1 MTTSGSLTIV
11 GTGIQAGQ
19 LTVAARNAIQEADK
33 LLYAVPDPMAEAY
46 LHGLN
51 PAAES
56 LAVFYGGG
64 KDRLVT
70 YMEMADRIL
79 EEAKKGLNVCAA
91 FYGHPG
97 VFVLPAHEAIRRA
110 REAGIPAQMMPGISA
125 EDCLFADL
133 GIDPAFPGCQSFEA
147 TDFLV
152 HRRQFDLTASLILWQ
167 IGVIGVQSFELEYAP
182 RNLDVLGEYLS
193 GFYGPDHRAVIYE
206 ASPFASLGCR
216 AELTRLDALADARVS
231 RITTLYVPPTN
242 APRPV
247 DREMVRRLG
256 MNQETVHSLEA
267 KLDLNLQS
275 IRTITTTR

>member
-19 LTVAARNAIQEADK
+19 LTAAARNAIEQADK
-33 LLYAVPDPMAEAY
+33 LLYGVVEPIAKAY
-46 LHGLN
+46 LHSLN

-56 LAVFYGGG
+56 LTSFYGEG

-79 EEAKKGLNVCAA
+79 QEAKRGLNVCAA

-97 VFVLPAHEAIRRA
+97 VFVIAAHEAIRRA
-110 REAGIPAQMMPGISA
+110 REAGISARMLPGISA

-133 GIDPAFPGCQSFEA
+133 GIDPAFPGCQNFEA

-152 HRRQFDLTASLILWQ
+152 HRRQFDVTASLILWQ
-167 IGVIGVQSFELEYAP
+167 IGVIGVQSFELKYEP

-206 ASPFASLGCR
+206 ASTYADLECR
-216 AELTRLDALADARVS
+216 AELTRLDALANARVS
-231 RITTLYVPPTN
+231 RITTLYVPPKN
-242 APRPV
+242 APRAI

-256 MNQETVHSLEA
+256 MNQDDVHSLQA
-267 KLDLNLQS
+267 KLDLKLQS
-275 IRTITTTR
+275 IRIVTAG